1 MITQASLPWKRP
13 HAVAMPGRDVVDIL
27 VVDDDES
34 MRELL
39 RLHLSNAGYRV
50 RVAEDAIA
58 AGRALLASPPDL
70 LITDIE
76 MPHMSGLELV
86 SVMRDD
92 ASLPRIPVVFLTA
105 RHDLHEDLPLD
116 AYVTKPVHLDHL
128 LAVVRKAVERGADAG
143 A

>member
-1 MITQASLPWKRP
+1 MIGTASLPSKRP

-27 VVDDDES
+27 VVDDDDS
-34 MRELL
+34 MRDLI

-70 LITDIE
+70 LITDVE

-86 SVMRDD
+86 SVMRSD

-105 RHDLHEDLPLD
+105 RTDLHDDLGGD
-116 AYVTKPVHLDHL
+116 EYVTKPVHLERL
-128 LAVVRKAVERGADAG
+128 LAVVRKAVERARDA
-143 A
+143 